1 MRYLQE
7 LSELSVLA
15 VPVIFT
21 LSAMLIL
28 FQENTKDVSWRWS
41 FLAVWLSL
49 GATVIAIISHFLLKI
64 NHDIIENNVLNHIVK
79 FIRVELL
86 SLIMLCLITI
96 VALVIIRFS
105 KNYLNQEPREMQ
117 YQYWFMLTLASV
129 SVVITSNHF
138 VIFCLAWIS
147 ISVSL
152 HQLLM
157 FYPNRPRAALAAH
170 KKFLISRLADVC
182 VITGIAL
189 LYHLHHT
196 FFISDVLSFYQQ
208 ALQQPMQPANHLS
221 QLSAVMFA
229 IAAILKCAQLPLH
242 GWLMQVMEAPT
253 PVSAILHAG
262 IINMGGFLMILL
274 SPLMLQSPIAQWL
287 LLVVGGI
294 TAIVAS
300 LIMMTRISIKVMLAW
315 STCAQMGFMLIEC
328 GLGLYDMALLHLI
341 AHSFYKAYTFLSSG
355 DAVQHYLQEN
365 LARRHV
371 ASAVSP
377 KAMQWLITSA
387 FAIILVSLLFLV
399 TQTFVNNQNGF
410 LAIAAIVSIAITI
423 LLSENL
429 FSRAKIIPT
438 GLMALG
444 VVLLYVA
451 WHALFSHL
459 LPLSILQPAL
469 NGLMLAWVLILFTT
483 LFFGYI
489 TLRYHPYSKCGQWLY
504 LNLYAGFYLDEWATK
519 ITLKVWPVKL
529 PKRHLIIN
537 SANKFNQ

>member
-1 MRYLQE
+1 MPYLKE
-7 LSELSVLA
+7 LSQLSALA

-28 FQENTKDVSWRWS
+28 FQKNTKDVSWRWS
-41 FLAVWLSL
+41 FLAVWLGL
-49 GATVIAIISHFLLKI
+49 GVTVIASISHILLKI
-64 NHDIIENNVLNHIVK
+64 NHDTIENNTLNHMVK
-79 FIRVELL
+79 FIRVDPL

-105 KNYLNQEPREMQ
+105 KNYLNQEPREMH

-129 SVVITSNHF
+129 TVVITSNHF
-138 VIFCLAWIS
+138 IIFCLAWIG

-170 KKFLISRLADVC
+170 KKFLISRLADIC

-196 FFISDVLSFYQQ
+196 FFISEVLAYYQQ
-208 ALQQPMQPANHLS
+208 ALQQPIQPVNHLT
-221 QLSAVMFA
+221 QLAAVTFA

-287 LLVVGGI
+287 LLVVSGI
-294 TAIVAS
+294 TAMVAS

-315 STCAQMGFMLIEC
+315 STCAQMGFMLLEC
-328 GLGLYDMALLHLI
+328 GLGLYELALLHLI

-365 LARRHV
+365 LARRLV
-371 ASAVSP
+371 APTVSP
-377 KAMQWLITSA
+377 KPIKWLTASA
-387 FAIILVSLLFLV
+387 LAVLLVSLLFLA
-399 TQTFVNNQNGF
+399 TQTFANNQNGF
-410 LAIAAIVSIAITI
+410 LAIAAIVSISISI

-429 FSRAKIIPT
+429 FGRTKIIPI
-438 GLMALG
+438 GLMALSI
-444 VVLLYVA
+444 VLLYVA
-451 WHALFSHL
+451 WHALFSNL
-459 LPLSILQPAL
+459 LPQTILQPAL
-469 NGLMLAWVLILFTT
+469 NRLMLAWVLILFTA

-489 TLRYHPYSKCGQWLY
+489 TLRHHPYSKFGQWLY

-519 ITLKVWPVKL
+519 ITLKVWPAKL

-537 SANKFNQ
+537 STTPFNL

>member
-1 MRYLQE
+1 MRNLQE
-7 LSELSVLA
+7 LIQLSVLA

-28 FQENTKDVSWRWS
+28 FQKNTKDVSWRLS

-49 GATVIAIISHFLLKI
+49 GAAAIASLSHFLLKI
-64 NHDIIENNVLNHIVK
+64 NHDIIENNSLIHMVR
-79 FIRVELL
+79 FIRIEPL

-96 VALVIIRFS
+96 VALVIVRFS
-105 KNYLNQEPREMQ
+105 KNYLDQEPEINN
-117 YQYWFMLTLASV
+117 YQLWFMLTLASV

-138 VIFCLAWIS
+138 IIFCLAWIMIS
-147 ISVSL
+147 ISL

-196 FFISDVLSFYQQ
+196 FFISEVLAYYQQ

-221 QLSAVMFA
+221 QLAAVMFA

-253 PVSAILHAG
+253 PVSALLHAG
-262 IINMGGFLMILL
+262 IINMGGFLMILF
-274 SPLMLQSPIAQWL
+274 SPLMLQSLIAQWL

-315 STCAQMGFMLIEC
+315 STCAQMGFMLLEC
-328 GLGLYDMALLHLI
+328 GLGLYELALLHLI

-365 LARRHV
+365 LAKSHV
-371 ASAVSP
+371 APTASPAPIQWLTTSASAV
-377 KAMQWLITSA
+377 L
-387 FAIILVSLLFLV
+387 LVSMLFLV
-399 TQTFVNNQNGF
+399 TQTFANNQNSF

-423 LLSENL
+423 LLSENIL
-429 FSRAKIIPT
+429 SRPKIIPI
-438 GLMALG
+438 GLMAL
-444 VVLLYVA
+444 VVVMLYVA
-451 WHALFSHL
+451 WHALFSNL
-459 LPLSILQPAL
+459 LPESVLQPAL
-469 NGLMLAWVLILFTT
+469 NNIMLAWVLILFTT

-489 TLRYHPYSKCGQWLY
+489 TLRFYPYNKFGQWLY

-529 PKRHLIIN
+529 PARDLH
-537 SANKFNQ
+537 

>member
-1 MRYLQE
+1 MRYLLE
-7 LSELSVLA
+7 LSQLFVLA

-21 LSAMLIL
+21 LSAILIS
-28 FQENTKDVSWRWS
+28 FQKNIKNVSWRWS

-49 GATVIAIISHFLLKI
+49 GTAITAALSHIFLTI
-64 NHDIIENNVLNHIVK
+64 NNPTLDKSVLNHVVN
-79 FIRVELL
+79 FIRIDSL
-86 SLIMLCLITI
+86 SLVMLCLITI

-105 KNYLNQEPREMQ
+105 KNYLNQEPREMH

-138 VIFCLAWIS
+138 IIFCLAWIS

-182 VITGIAL
+182 VITGVAL
-189 LYHLHHT
+189 LYHIHHT
-196 FFISDVLSFYQQ
+196 FFISEVLAYYQQ

-221 QLSAVMFA
+221 QLAALMFA
-229 IAAILKCAQLPLH
+229 IAALLKCAQLPLH

-253 PVSAILHAG
+253 PVSALLHAG

-315 STCAQMGFMLIEC
+315 STCAQMGFMLLEC
-328 GLGLYDMALLHLI
+328 GLGLYELALLHLI

-355 DAVQHYLQEN
+355 DAVQLYLQEN
-365 LARRHV
+365 LARSHV
-371 ASAVSP
+371 AQIVSP
-377 KAMQWLITSA
+377 KPMQWLTA
-387 FAIILVSLLFLV
+387 CALAIFLVSLLFLV

-410 LAIAAIVSIAITI
+410 LAIAIIVSIAITI

-429 FSRAKIIPT
+429 FNSTKIMPI

-444 VVLLYVA
+444 IVLFYVA
-451 WHALFSHL
+451 WHTLFSNL
-459 LPLSILQPAL
+459 LPQNILQQAL
-469 NGLMLAWVLILFTT
+469 NSMMLAWVLILFTS
-483 LFFGYI
+483 LFFGYLI
-489 TLRYHPYSKCGQWLY
+489 LRYHPYSKFGQWLY
-504 LNLYAGFYLDEWATK
+504 LNLYAGFYLDEWATR
-519 ITLKVWPVKL
+519 ITLKVWPVML
-529 PKRHLIIN
+529 PKH
-537 SANKFNQ
+537 K

>member
-1 MRYLQE
+1 M
-7 LSELSVLA
+7 
-15 VPVIFT
+15 
-21 LSAMLIL
+21 
-28 FQENTKDVSWRWS
+28 
-41 FLAVWLSL
+41 
-49 GATVIAIISHFLLKI
+49 
-64 NHDIIENNVLNHIVK
+64 
-79 FIRVELL
+79 FIRVDPL

-96 VALVIIRFS
+96 VALVIIKFS
-105 KNYLNQEPREMQ
+105 KNYLNQEPKEMR

-129 SVVITSNHF
+129 SVVITSNYF
-138 VIFCLAWIS
+138 IIFCLAWIMIS
-147 ISVSL
+147 ISL

-170 KKFLISRLADVC
+170 KKFLTSRLADAC
-182 VITGIAL
+182 VITGVAL
-189 LYHLHHT
+189 LYHIHHT
-196 FFISDVLSFYQQ
+196 FFISEVLAYYQQ

-221 QLSAVMFA
+221 QLAAVMFA
-229 IAAILKCAQLPLH
+229 IGAILKCAQLPLH

-315 STCAQMGFMLIEC
+315 STCAQMGFMLLEC
-328 GLGLYDMALLHLI
+328 GLGLYELALLHLI

-371 ASAVSP
+371 ASTGSP
-377 KAMQWLITSA
+377 KAIQWLTASV
-387 FAIILVSLLFLV
+387 FAILMVSLLFLA

-423 LLSENL
+423 LLSENIL
-429 FSRAKIIPT
+429 GRTKIMPI

-444 VVLLYVA
+444 VVLLYVV
-451 WHALFSHL
+451 WHTLFS
-459 LPLSILQPAL
+459 SLQPQTGLEPAL
-469 NGLMLAWVLILFTT
+469 SGLMLAWVLILFTT
-483 LFFGYI
+483 LFFGYL
-489 TLRYHPYSKCGQWLY
+489 TLRYYPYSKFGQWLY
-504 LNLYAGFYLDEWATK
+504 LHLYAGFYLDEWATK

-529 PKRHLIIN
+529 PSRKL
-537 SANKFNQ
+537 Q

>member
-1 MRYLQE
+1 MRYLLE
-7 LSELSVLA
+7 LSQLSVLA

-21 LSAMLIL
+21 LSAILIS
-28 FQENTKDVSWRWS
+28 FQKNTQIVSWRLS

-49 GATVIAIISHFLLKI
+49 GAALTASLSYFYLTINNHTVDKSA
-64 NHDIIENNVLNHIVK
+64 LNHIVN
-79 FIRVELL
+79 FIHVDTL

-96 VALVIIRFS
+96 VALVIVKFS
-105 KNYLNQEPREMQ
+105 KNYLNQEPREIH

-138 VIFCLAWIS
+138 IIFCLAWIM

-157 FYPNRPRAALAAH
+157 FYSSRPRAALAAH

-182 VITGIAL
+182 VIIGIAL

-196 FFISDVLSFYQQ
+196 FFISEVLAYYLQALQQ

-221 QLSAVMFA
+221 QLAAVLFA

-253 PVSAILHAG
+253 PVSALLHAG

-287 LLVVGGI
+287 LLLVGGI
-294 TAIVAS
+294 TAVIAS

-315 STCAQMGFMLIEC
+315 STCAQMGFMLLEC
-328 GLGLYDMALLHLI
+328 GLGLYEVALLHLI

-365 LARRHV
+365 LVKRPVLKPAPV
-371 ASAVSP
+371 
-377 KAMQWLITSA
+377 QWLIGSVIA
-387 FAIILVSLLFLV
+387 LVLVSLLFLV
-399 TQTFVNNQNGF
+399 SQTFANNQNSF
-410 LAIAAIVSIAITI
+410 LAISAIVGIAITI
-423 LLSENL
+423 LLGENL
-429 FSRAKIIPT
+429 LSRAKIMPI

-444 VVLLYVA
+444 LVLLYVA
-451 WHALFSHL
+451 WHTLFSKL
-459 LPLSILQPAL
+459 LPQPILRPAL
-469 NGLMLAWVLILFTT
+469 NSLMLTWVFILFTA
-483 LFFGYI
+483 LFFGYL
-489 TLRYHPYSKCGQWLY
+489 TLRYHPYSKLGQWLY
-504 LNLYAGFYLDEWATK
+504 LNLYAGFYLDEWATR

-529 PKRHLIIN
+529 PKRHL
-537 SANKFNQ
+537 Q

>member
-1 MRYLQE
+1 MHYFLE
-7 LSELSVLA
+7 LSQLSVLT

-28 FQENTKDVSWRWS
+28 FQKNTNDVSWRLS
-41 FLAVWLSL
+41 FLAAWLSL
-49 GATVIAIISHFLLKI
+49 GAAAIASISHFLLKI
-64 NHDIIENNVLNHIVK
+64 NHDIIENNILNHMVM
-79 FIRVELL
+79 FIRVDP
-86 SLIMLCLITI
+86 LCLILLCLISI
-96 VALVIIRFS
+96 VALVIIKFS
-105 KNYLNQEPREMQ
+105 KNYLNQEPREIR

-138 VIFCLAWIS
+138 IIFCLAWIMIS
-147 ISVSL
+147 ISL

-170 KKFLISRLADVC
+170 KKFLISRLADAC
-182 VITGIAL
+182 VITGVAL
-189 LYHLHHT
+189 LYHIHHT
-196 FFISDVLSFYQQ
+196 FFISEVLAYYQQ

-221 QLSAVMFA
+221 QLAAVMFA
-229 IAAILKCAQLPLH
+229 IGAILKCAQLPLH

-315 STCAQMGFMLIEC
+315 STCAQMGFMLLEC
-328 GLGLYDMALLHLI
+328 GLGLYELALLHLI

-371 ASAVSP
+371 ASTDSP
-377 KAMQWLITSA
+377 KAIQWLTASV
-387 FAIILVSLLFLV
+387 FATLLVSLLFSA
-399 TQTFVNNQNGF
+399 TQTFVNNHNGF

-429 FSRAKIIPT
+429 FGRTKIIPI
-438 GLMALG
+438 GLMALS

-451 WHALFSHL
+451 WHALFSNL
-459 LPLSILQPAL
+459 LPQSILKPAL
-469 NGLMLAWVLILFTT
+469 NNMMFAWVLILFTT

-489 TLRYHPYSKCGQWLY
+489 TLRYHPYSKFGQWLY

-529 PKRHLIIN
+529 PARHL
-537 SANKFNQ
+537 Q

>member
-7 LSELSVLA
+7 LSQLSVLA
-15 VPVIFT
+15 VPVIFA

-28 FQENTKDVSWRWS
+28 FQKNTEEVSWRLS

-49 GATVIAIISHFLLKI
+49 GAAAIASISHFLLKI
-64 NHDIIENNVLNHIVK
+64 NHDIIENDVLNRMVR
-79 FIRVELL
+79 FIRVDPL

-96 VALVIIRFS
+96 VALVIIKFS
-105 KNYLNQEPREMQ
+105 KNYLNQEPKQMH
-117 YQYWFMLTLASV
+117 YQYWFMVTLASV

-147 ISVSL
+147 ISMSL

-182 VITGIAL
+182 VITGVAL
-189 LYHLHHT
+189 LYHLHHA
-196 FFISDVLSFYQQ
+196 FFISEVLSFYQQ
-208 ALQQPMQPANHLS
+208 ALQQPMQPANYLS
-221 QLSAVMFA
+221 QLAAVMFA

-253 PVSAILHAG
+253 PVSALLHAG

-274 SPLMLQSPIAQWL
+274 SPLILQSPIAQWL
-287 LLVVGGI
+287 LMVVGGI

-315 STCAQMGFMLIEC
+315 STCAQMGFMLLEC
-328 GLGLYDMALLHLI
+328 GLGLYELALLHLI

-355 DAVQHYLQEN
+355 DAVQHYLQES
-365 LARRHV
+365 LAKSHI
-371 ASAVSP
+371 ASTVSP
-377 KAMQWLITSA
+377 KAIQWLIASA
-387 FAIILVSLLFLV
+387 LAILLVSLLFLV
-399 TQTFVNNQNGF
+399 SQTFANNQNGF

-429 FSRAKIIPT
+429 YSRAKIIPI

-444 VVLLYVA
+444 IVLFYVI
-451 WHALFSHL
+451 WHTLFSNL
-459 LPLSILQPAL
+459 LPAHILQPTL
-469 NGLMLAWVLILFTT
+469 NSTMLIWVLILFTS
-483 LFFGYI
+483 LLFGYI
-489 TLRYHPYSKCGQWLY
+489 TLRYLPYSKFGQWLY
-504 LNLYAGFYLDEWATK
+504 LNLYAGFYLDEWATR

-529 PKRHLIIN
+529 PARQLIIN
-537 SANKFNQ
+537 SANKFSK

>member
-7 LSELSVLA
+7 ISQLSVLA
-15 VPVIFT
+15 VPIIFT
-21 LSAMLIL
+21 LSAILIT
-28 FQENTKDVSWRWS
+28 FQKNALQVSWRWS

-49 GATVIAIISHFLLKI
+49 GAALVATLSHFLLKI
-64 NHDIIENNVLNHIVK
+64 NHDIVENNVLNHVVN
-79 FIRVELL
+79 FIRVDSL
-86 SLIMLCLITI
+86 SLVMLCLITI

-105 KNYLNQEPREMQ
+105 KNYLNQEPREMH

-182 VITGIAL
+182 VIIGIAL

-196 FFISDVLSFYQQ
+196 FFISEVLAFYEL
-208 ALQQPMQPANHLS
+208 ASQQPMQPANHLS
-221 QLSAVMFA
+221 QLAAVMFA

-253 PVSAILHAG
+253 PVSALLHAG

-274 SPLMLQSPIAQWL
+274 SPLMLHSPIAQWL
-287 LLVVGGI
+287 LLVIGGI

-315 STCAQMGFMLIEC
+315 STCAQMGFMLLEC
-328 GLGLYDMALLHLI
+328 GLGLYELALLHLI
-341 AHSFYKAYTFLSSG
+341 AHSFYKAYTFLNSG
-355 DAVQHYLQEN
+355 DAVQYYLQEN
-365 LARRHV
+365 LARSHV
-371 ASAVSP
+371 APTVSP
-377 KAMQWLITSA
+377 KPIQWLIASTL
-387 FAIILVSLLFLV
+387 AIFIVSLLFLV
-399 TQTFVNNQNGF
+399 SQTFVNNQNGF
-410 LAIAAIVSIAITI
+410 LAIAVIVSIAITI

-429 FSRAKIIPT
+429 FNSTKIMPICV
-438 GLMALG
+438 MALG
-444 VVLLYVA
+444 IVLFYVA
-451 WHALFSHL
+451 WHTLFSNL
-459 LPLSILQPAL
+459 LPQNILQPAL
-469 NGLMLAWVLILFTT
+469 NNMMLTWVLILFTS

-489 TLRYHPYSKCGQWLY
+489 TLRYHPYSKLGQWLY
-504 LNLYAGFYLDEWATK
+504 LNLYAGFYLDEWATR
-519 ITLKVWPVKL
+519 ITLKVWPAKL
-529 PKRHLIIN
+529 PKRHL
-537 SANKFNQ
+537 QQT

>member
-1 MRYLQE
+1 MRYLLE
-7 LSELSVLA
+7 LSQLSVLA

-21 LSAMLIL
+21 LSAILISL
-28 FQENTKDVSWRWS
+28 QKNTKNVSWRLS
-41 FLAVWLSL
+41 FMAVWLSL
-49 GATVIAIISHFLLKI
+49 GAALTASLSHFFLTI
-64 NHDIIENNVLNHIVK
+64 NHTVVDKSALNHVVN
-79 FIRVELL
+79 FIQVDPL

-96 VALVIIRFS
+96 VALVIIKFS
-105 KNYLNQEPREMQ
+105 KNYLNQEPREIH

-138 VIFCLAWIS
+138 IIFCLAWIM

-182 VITGIAL
+182 VIIGIAL

-196 FFISDVLSFYQQ
+196 FFISEVLAYYQQ
-208 ALQQPMQPANHLS
+208 VLQQPMQPANQLS
-221 QLSAVMFA
+221 QLTAVLFA

-253 PVSAILHAG
+253 PVSALLHAG

-315 STCAQMGFMLIEC
+315 STCAQMGFMLLEC
-328 GLGLYDMALLHLI
+328 GLGLYELALLHLI

-365 LARRHV
+365 LAKRPIV
-371 ASAVSP
+371 LKPAPV
-377 KAMQWLITSA
+377 QWLIGSVIA
-387 FAIILVSLLFLV
+387 VVLVSLLFLA
-399 TQTFVNNQNGF
+399 TQTFANNQNSF
-410 LAIAAIVSIAITI
+410 LATAAIVSIAITI
-423 LLSENL
+423 LLGENL
-429 FSRAKIIPT
+429 LSRAKIMPI

-444 VVLLYVA
+444 LVLLYVA
-451 WHALFSHL
+451 WHALFSNL
-459 LPLSILQPAL
+459 LPQPILQPAL
-469 NGLMLAWVLILFTT
+469 NSMMLIWVFILFTV
-483 LFFGYI
+483 LFFGYL
-489 TLRYHPYSKCGQWLY
+489 TLRYHPYSKLGQWLY
-504 LNLYAGFYLDEWATK
+504 LNLYAGFYLDEWATR

-529 PKRHLIIN
+529 PKRN
-537 SANKFNQ
+537 

>member
-7 LSELSVLA
+7 LSQLSVLA

-28 FQENTKDVSWRWS
+28 FQKNTKDVSWRWS

-49 GATVIAIISHFLLKI
+49 GATVIASISHLLLKI
-64 NHDIIENNVLNHIVK
+64 NHDIIENSILNHIVR
-79 FIRVELL
+79 FMRVESL

-138 VIFCLAWIS
+138 VIFCMAWIG

-196 FFISDVLSFYQQ
+196 FFISEVLTYYQL

-221 QLSAVMFA
+221 QLAAVMFA
-229 IAAILKCAQLPLH
+229 IAAMLKCAQLPLH

-253 PVSAILHAG
+253 PVSALLHAG

-274 SPLMLQSPIAQWL
+274 SPLILQSLIAQWL
-287 LLVVGGI
+287 LLIVGGI

-315 STCAQMGFMLIEC
+315 STCAQMGFMLLEC
-328 GLGLYDMALLHLI
+328 GLGLYELALLHLI

-355 DAVQHYLQEN
+355 DAVRHYLQEN
-365 LARRHV
+365 LAKSHV
-371 ASAVSP
+371 APTASP
-377 KAMQWLITSA
+377 RPLQWLTASA
-387 FAIILVSLLFLV
+387 LAVLLVSLLFLA
-399 TQTFVNNQNGF
+399 TQTFANNQNGF

-429 FSRAKIIPT
+429 LGRTKIIPI

-451 WHALFSHL
+451 WHALFSNL
-459 LPLSILQPAL
+459 LPHSILQPAL

-489 TLRYHPYSKCGQWLY
+489 TLRYHPNSKFGQWLY
-504 LNLYAGFYLDEWATK
+504 LNLYAGFYLDEWATR

-529 PKRHLIIN
+529 PARHLIIN
-537 SANKFNQ
+537 SANKFNK